1 LRLWRA
7 VSLGSGPALV
17 IFSRCCISQANRV
30 AKTSLKGPAP
40 AAAVV
45 AARLVRLEPCRSP
58 AVLLWLAILLPLM
71 MARMARPVN
80 GTASSH
86 MRL

>member
-1 LRLWRA
+1 M
-7 VSLGSGPALV
+7 
-17 IFSRCCISQANRV
+17 
-30 AKTSLKGPAP
+30 KGPAP

-45 AARLVRLEPCRSP
+45 AAVLVAARLVRLEPWRSP
-58 AVLLWLAILLPLM
+58 AVLLWIAILLPLM